1 MDIVL
6 IGALAI
12 VLCGIAVLFVATLAV
27 ELHRITRERREGIR

>member
-27 ELHRITRERREGIR
+27 ELFKIQRSKG